1 MVGSVDARW
10 SSTTHYSSMP
20 FSRLLV
26 CRKSALGVLR
36 VHVFLHI
43 ERSSRRAGSGR
54 ILAAVLTVVTAAKCV
69 LPVFNPRLLQLP
81 IRKFETSA
89 LTAAQPKIDRVWKI

>member
-1 MVGSVDARW
+1 MIMHVIWDRW

-36 VHVFLHI
+36 VH
-43 ERSSRRAGSGR
+43 
-54 ILAAVLTVVTAAKCV
+54 VLTVVTAAKCV